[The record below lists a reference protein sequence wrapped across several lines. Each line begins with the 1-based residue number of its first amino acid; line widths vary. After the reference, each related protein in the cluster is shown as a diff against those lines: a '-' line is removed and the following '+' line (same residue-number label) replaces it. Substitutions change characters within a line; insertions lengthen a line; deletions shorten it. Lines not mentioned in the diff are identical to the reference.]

1 MWFRGERIDSIN
13 WWILAVSSI
22 VFDHLPFLFHEQVL
36 HRLLVSLL
44 EILHHVKSVL
54 VHKSPSE
61 IEVGLILKV
70 LLLAGTTIDEV
81 ALVIIV
87 FDRSSEAL
95 LFALLG
101 FIHFI
106 SGGRTSCLF

>member
-1 MWFRGERIDSIN
+1 M
-13 WWILAVSSI
+13 AVSSI
-22 VFDHLPFLFHEQVL
+22 IFDHLPFFFHEQVL

-61 IEVGLILKV
+61 IEVGLILEV
-70 LLLAGTTIDEV
+70 LLLTGTTVYEV
-81 ALVIIV
+81 ALVVIV
-87 FDRSSEAL
+87 FNRSSEAL
-95 LFALLG
+95 FFALLG

>member
-1 MWFRGERIDSIN
+1 
-13 WWILAVSSI
+13 LAVSSI
-22 VFDHLPFLFHEQVL
+22 IFDHLPFFFHEQVL

-44 EILHHVKSVL
+44 EILHYVKAIL

-61 IEVGLILKV
+61 IEVGLILEV
-70 LLLAGTTIDEV
+70 LLLTGTTVYEV
-81 ALVIIV
+81 ALVVIV
-87 FDRSSEAL
+87 FNRSSEAL
-95 LFALLG
+95 FFALLG